1 MARSH
6 QIRAS
11 ITVPERNGDG
21 VIFTRGSRI
30 GGFSLYVKDGYLTYE
45 NNYQGRL
52 REKIVSPEALSVGKA
67 DIRFEF
73 TSDPAPKLVEKRF
86 GRSEYAGT
94 GRLYIN
100 DRLVS
105 EGRLDHVAN
114 PYMGMSSLTV
124 GRAANSPVSK
134 DYSLPFTYGGQ
145 IDKVEVELR

>member
-1 MARSH
+1 MLRCARNDAAEGGVAPSPNPLPLKGA
-6 QIRAS
+6 RAR
-11 ITVPERNGDG
+11 T
-21 VIFTRGSRI
+21 
-30 GGFSLYVKDGYLTYE
+30 
-45 NNYQGRL
+45 
-52 REKIVSPEALSVGKA
+52 
-67 DIRFEF
+67 
-73 TSDPAPKLVEKRF
+73 EKRF